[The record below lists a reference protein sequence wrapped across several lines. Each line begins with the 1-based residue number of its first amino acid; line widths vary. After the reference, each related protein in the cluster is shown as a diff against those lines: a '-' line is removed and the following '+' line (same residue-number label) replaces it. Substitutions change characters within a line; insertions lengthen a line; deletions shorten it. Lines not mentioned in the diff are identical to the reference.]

1 MAFFCGRLSTNLFRT
16 LTSKAMAL
24 LDDFNTAVTKSKELT
39 KRPSNE
45 ELLDLYALFKQAT
58 DGDVSGDR
66 PGGFDFKA
74 IAKFDAWAS
83 KKGIAKEQAMQD
95 YVNHVSKLQESYS

>member
-1 MAFFCGRLSTNLFRT
+1 MLEEFQKAVA
-16 LTSKAMAL
+16 TSQQ
-24 LDDFNTAVTKSKELT
+24 LT

-45 ELLDLYALFKQAT
+45 ELLELYALYKQAT

-74 IAKFDAWAS
+74 IAKFDAWAE
-83 KKGIAKEQAMQD
+83 KKGLSKEKAMQD
-95 YVNHVSKLQESYS
+95 YVALVAKLKELYS

>member
-1 MAFFCGRLSTNLFRT
+1 
-16 LTSKAMAL
+16 MAL
-24 LDDFNTAVTKSKELT
+24 LDDFNAAVARSKELT

-45 ELLDLYALFKQAT
+45 ELLELYGLFKQAT
-58 DGDVSGDR
+58 DGDVTGER

-95 YVNHVSKLQESYS
+95 YIALMEKLHQNYA

>member
-1 MAFFCGRLSTNLFRT
+1 
-16 LTSKAMAL
+16 MAL
-24 LDDFNTAVTKSKELT
+24 IDEFNAAVARSKELT

-58 DGDVSGDR
+58 EGDVAGER

-74 IAKFDAWAS
+74 IAKFDAWTS
-83 KKGIAKEQAMQD
+83 RKGTSKEQAMQQ
-95 YVNHVSKLQESYS
+95 YVDLVTTLQQTYA

>member
-1 MAFFCGRLSTNLFRT
+1 
-16 LTSKAMAL
+16 MAL
-24 LDDFNTAVTKSKELT
+24 SDDFNAAVTKSKELT

-83 KKGIAKEQAMQD
+83 KKGITKEQAMQN
-95 YVNHVSKLQESYS
+95 YINHVSKLQESYS